1 MGRLG
6 VTDRC
11 SFPIVGQGE
20 RARIGCVP
28 RPRAQGEPWHTGAD
42 RPSSWGGGAEWPQTM
57 AGCPGELAG
66 RPAIFVDGALAPPVT
81 SFVAS
86 KAISRSVDATKA
98 HDMSLVG
105 GASLNDGIFFVAT
118 AVEKALKG
126 SIAGERMN
134 KSFGREVK
142 GKEMS

>member
-1 MGRLG
+1 LDKGKEQEPGAFHGLG
-6 VTDRC
+6 HKGNLGTLVL
-11 SFPIVGQGE
+11 
-20 RARIGCVP
+20 
-28 RPRAQGEPWHTGAD
+28 TG
-42 RPSSWGGGAEWPQTM
+42 PHHGGGGAEWPQTM

>member
-1 MGRLG
+1 
-6 VTDRC
+6 
-11 SFPIVGQGE
+11 
-20 RARIGCVP
+20 
-28 RPRAQGEPWHTGAD
+28 
-42 RPSSWGGGAEWPQTM
+42 
-57 AGCPGELAG
+57 
-66 RPAIFVDGALAPPVT
+66 
-81 SFVAS
+81 
-86 KAISRSVDATKA
+86 
-98 HDMSLVG
+98 MSLVG